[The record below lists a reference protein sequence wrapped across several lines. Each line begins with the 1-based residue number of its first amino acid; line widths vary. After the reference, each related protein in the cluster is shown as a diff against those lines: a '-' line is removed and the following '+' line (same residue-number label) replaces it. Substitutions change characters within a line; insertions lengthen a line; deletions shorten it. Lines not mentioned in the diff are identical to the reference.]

1 MANQVSIINDGYVQS
16 VGFLHPAVAGP
27 VGLAAKGSYRLFG
40 VCSDYSGNIFV
51 SDPAF
56 HIILKITPS
65 GNTYTYGGRTATS
78 GNNGATPVR
87 QSASRFNTPRGMAC
101 DAYGNLF
108 VADSGNNQIRK
119 ITPDGW
125 VTLVAGDPNGVAGYV
140 NGTSAKFSAPWDVA
154 VDTSN
159 NMYIA
164 DYTNNCIRF
173 VRNGLQSVC
182 TISGTNVAG
191 DVYGAGATARYRN
204 PRSIAV
210 DQGGMCYIADY
221 GNYKIKRMNQDGF
234 AYKFSGTGVKGTTAG
249 IATVARFQDLFM
261 VTTDR
266 SGNVYAIDYTEAIG
280 ARLLRVTADGF
291 VNVEYN
297 FKVVSTQPLV
307 CGIDVNRSG
316 KLFIIESTF
325 EDAFYSSSS
334 SSSIDSHS
342 SNSSSSGS
350 RSSNSS
356 FSHSS
361 DSSSST

>member
-1 MANQVSIINDGYVQS
+1 MPNQVSLINDGYVQS

-27 VGLAAKGSYRLFG
+27 VTLAAKGSYRLFG

-51 SDPAF
+51 ADPSY
-56 HIILKITPS
+56 HIILKITPN
-65 GNTYTYGGRTATS
+65 GGTYLYGGAAGVASR
-78 GNNGATPVR
+78 NGTVPVR
-87 QSASRFNTPRGMAC
+87 QSASRFNTPRGIAC
-101 DAYGNLF
+101 DAYGNLY

-125 VTLVAGDPNGVAGYV
+125 VSVLAGDPNGVAGYV
-140 NGTSAKFSAPWDVA
+140 NGTSARFSAPWDVA
-154 VDTSN
+154 IDTSN
-159 NMYIA
+159 NIYIA

-173 VRNGLQSVC
+173 VKNGLQSVC

-210 DQGGMCYIADY
+210 DQGGMCYVADY

-234 AYKFSGTGVKGTTAG
+234 AYKFSGTGVRGTTAG
-249 IATVARFQDLFM
+249 AGTVARFEDLFM

-266 SGNVYAIDYTEAIG
+266 SGNVYAIDYDETVG

-291 VNVEYN
+291 VNVEYK
-297 FKVVSTQPLV
+297 FLTVATQPLV

-316 KLFIIESTF
+316 KLFIIESAF
-325 EDAFYSSSS
+325 GDLFYSSSS
-334 SSSIDSHS
+334 SSSLDSHS
-342 SNSSSSGS
+342 SNSSSSTS
-350 RSSNSS
+350 SSSNSS
-356 FSHSS
+356 FSVSS
-361 DSSSST
+361 SSSSST